1 MKIRKIMANM
11 KGIPF
16 KVFIMV
22 LTAGIIG
29 IIGVVILKYDIE
41 KLSQSYREII
51 EEHNVNRSYMEE
63 ISQKL
68 YQHRSIIAAHVA
80 SENENDYKTFEEEEA
95 QLRKELEQLLT
106 RFRERMTGNERE
118 QMYHKVYSDY
128 YSYVQNVEVTLQLSR
143 EGSTETAVFYL
154 TGQMSDFLESVNA
167 NLSGLEQLTRKEM
180 DAAKQKMN
188 SYIRFSRISTVVCI
202 VMISVTMLVCL
213 IYCVTITSHLNLY
226 KKNLEEEVRQK
237 NLSLSRHNEKMLSL
251 QDNIITGMAN
261 LIESRDGDTGEHIKR
276 TSFYVGLLARALQK
290 KGLHNDI
297 LTDAYIELLVKAAP
311 MHDIG
316 KIAVPDHILQKPGR
330 LTPEE
335 FETIKQHACEGGK
348 IVREVLG
355 SIEEK
360 EYVEIASDVAAYH
373 HEKWDGS
380 GYNKGLAGE
389 DIPLSARIMAVADV
403 FDALVSKRCYKEAMP
418 MEEAFDEIERSAGT
432 HFDPRLAEVFLGLRA
447 EITEFLSS
455 TDVSE

>member
-1 MKIRKIMANM
+1 
-11 KGIPF
+11 
-16 KVFIMV
+16 
-22 LTAGIIG
+22 
-29 IIGVVILKYDIE
+29 
-41 KLSQSYREII
+41 
-51 EEHNVNRSYMEE
+51 
-63 ISQKL
+63 
-68 YQHRSIIAAHVA
+68 
-80 SENENDYKTFEEEEA
+80 
-95 QLRKELEQLLT
+95 
-106 RFRERMTGNERE
+106 
-118 QMYHKVYSDY
+118 
-128 YSYVQNVEVTLQLSR
+128 
-143 EGSTETAVFYL
+143 
-154 TGQMSDFLESVNA
+154 
-167 NLSGLEQLTRKEM
+167 
-180 DAAKQKMN
+180 
-188 SYIRFSRISTVVCI
+188 
-202 VMISVTMLVCL
+202 
-213 IYCVTITSHLNLY
+213 
-226 KKNLEEEVRQK
+226 
-237 NLSLSRHNEKMLSL
+237 
-251 QDNIITGMAN
+251 
-261 LIESRDGDTGEHIKR
+261 
-276 TSFYVGLLARALQK
+276 
-290 KGLHNDI
+290 
-297 LTDAYIELLVKAAP
+297 

-380 GYNKGLAGE
+380 GYNQGLAGE

-432 HFDPRLAEVFLGLRA
+432 HFDPRLAEVFLDLRD

>member
-1 MKIRKIMANM
+1 MMIRKILANM
-11 KGIPF
+11 RGIPL

-22 LTAGIIG
+22 LTASIIG
-29 IIGVVILKYDIE
+29 IIGVVILKGDID
-41 KLSQSYREII
+41 KLSQNYREII

-80 SENENDYKTFEEEEA
+80 SKEEKDFIKFEEEETL
-95 QLRKELEQLLT
+95 LRKQLEDLLT
-106 RFRERMTGNERE
+106 RFRDRMTGNERE

-128 YSYVQNVEVTLQLSR
+128 RSYIQNVTVTLQLSR
-143 EGSTETAVFYL
+143 ENSTETAIFYL
-154 TGQMSDFLESVNA
+154 TGQMSDFLESVNT
-167 NLSGLEQLTRKEM
+167 NLSNLEQLTIKEM
-180 DAAKQKMN
+180 DSAKQRMD
-188 SYIRFSRISTVVCI
+188 SYIQYSKISTVGCI
-202 VMISVTMLVCL
+202 VMISITMLVCL

-226 KKNLEEEVRQK
+226 KKNLEDEIRQK
-237 NLSLSRHNEKMLSL
+237 NLSIQKHNEKMLSL

-276 TSFYVGLLARALQK
+276 TSFYVGLLAHALQK
-290 KGLHNDI
+290 KGLYPDI

-335 FETIKQHACEGGK
+335 FETIKLHACKGGK

-360 EYVEIASDVAAYH
+360 EYVEIAADVAAFH
-373 HEKWDGS
+373 HEKWNGS

-403 FDALVSKRCYKEAMP
+403 FDALVSKRCYKEALP
-418 MEEAFDEIERSAGT
+418 VDEAFDEIERSSGT
-432 HFDPRLAEVFLGLRA
+432 HFDPRLVTVFLGLRD
-447 EITEFLSS
+447 EITEYLDSLSS
-455 TDVSE
+455 